1 MRELPSGTVTF
12 LFTDIEGSTRLLHE
26 LGGDGYA
33 EALAAH
39 QALLREAFER
49 NEGVEVGTQGDSFF
63 VVFQRPSDAVAA
75 AGEAQRSL
83 ESGPIRVR
91 IGIHTGEPLL
101 TESGYV
107 GLDVH
112 RAARIAAAA
121 HGGQVLISEM
131 TRDLLD
137 SALELRDLG
146 EHRLKDLT
154 SPERIYQLGSD
165 DFRPLKSLNQTKLP
179 VQPTALIGREG
190 ELAEV
195 LALVRGHALVTL
207 SGPGGSGKTRLAL
220 QAAAELVDEFQD
232 GVWFVSLAALR
243 DERAVLPTIA
253 QTLGVTQHETLEQ
266 HLAHRQVLL
275 LLDNFEQLLG
285 AAAEVASLL
294 RQTPALKILVTS
306 RARLHLAGEREYAV
320 PPLTDEDAVALFVE
334 RVRAAKPAFEPDEH
348 VGDICR
354 RLDNLPLAVELA
366 AARTKVLVPSQLL
379 ERLRQRLPL
388 LSGGLRDAPE
398 RQQTLRATIDW
409 SYQLLT
415 DEEKQLFRRLAVFA
429 GSFDLTAAEEVC
441 EAELD
446 TLASLVD
453 KSLLRQTEDGRFF
466 VLATIREYAS
476 ERFDAD
482 PEAEALR
489 RRHADR
495 TVRIAEEAKA
505 RHREG
510 FDVLQAEHDN
520 ARAAL
525 DFLVQAG
532 AVEPALRLANAF
544 SDYWFVR
551 GPIREGRRRI
561 EAVLAT
567 SDDAP
572 GELRLAALIR
582 AASLARIVGDA
593 EAGEQHA
600 SAALALARELG
611 DGPGLAGA
619 LRELGQVMSLR
630 SDFATAFSLYEEAL
644 ELVQAA
650 GDSPVATLTDLADVA
665 LAAGELERAIDY
677 CMEASEL
684 ASGHD
689 AEIVRAISAYNTA
702 SALIQLGRDDEAP
715 AHIRNALDMF
725 VRIDY
730 PELIGWCLAATSALA
745 ATIDPPGAARL
756 LGAAEAAVESAG
768 AALGPAEQRLRD
780 WTLSL
785 LGERVGRSE
794 LEECL
799 EAGRAL
805 EAEDAVLLAGRYLKA

>member
-1 MRELPSGTVTF
+1 MIELPRGTVTF

-33 EALAAH
+33 DALAEH

-49 NEGVEVGTQGDSFF
+49 NAGVEVGTQGDSFF

-75 AGEAQRSL
+75 AEEAQRSL
-83 ESGPIRVR
+83 EIGPVRVR

-101 TESGYV
+101 TQSGYV

-112 RAARIAAAA
+112 RAARIAAAG
-121 HGGQVLISEM
+121 HGGQVLISEA

-137 SALELRDLG
+137 SGLALRDLG

-154 SPERIYQLGSD
+154 SPERIYQLGSE
-165 DFRPLKSLNQTKLP
+165 DFRPLKSLNQTNLP
-179 VQPTALIGREG
+179 AQPTPLIGRER
-190 ELAEV
+190 ELEEV
-195 LALVRGHALVTL
+195 LALVRAQALVTL

-220 QAAAELVDEFQD
+220 QVAAELVDEFQD

-253 QTLGVTQHETLEQ
+253 QTLGVAEQETLEQ
-266 HLAHRQVLL
+266 HLAHRRALL
-275 LLDNFEQLLG
+275 LLDNFEQLLE
-285 AAAEVASLL
+285 AAAEVGNLL
-294 RQTPALKILVTS
+294 RQAPELKILVTS
-306 RARLHLAGEREYAV
+306 RAPLHLAAEWEYPV
-320 PPLTDEDAVALFVE
+320 PPLTDEDAVELFVE

-354 RLDNLPLAVELA
+354 RLDNLPLALELA
-366 AARTKVLVPSQLL
+366 AARTKVLVPPQLL
-379 ERLRQRLPL
+379 ERLEQRLPL

-409 SYQLLT
+409 SYELLT

-429 GSFDLTAAEEVC
+429 GSFDLEAAEEVC
-441 EAELD
+441 EADLD
-446 TLASLVD
+446 TIASLID

-466 VLATIREYAS
+466 ILATIREYAS
-476 ERFDAD
+476 ERLDED
-482 PEAEALR
+482 PQAEILR

-495 TVRIAEEAKA
+495 TLRIAEEAES

-510 FDVLQAEHDN
+510 FDVLEAEHDN

-525 DFLVQAG
+525 DFLVEAG
-532 AVEPALRLANAF
+532 AAEPALRLALAYR
-544 SDYWFVR
+544 DYWFVR
-551 GPIREGRRRI
+551 DIREGRRRL
-561 EAVLAT
+561 EAVLAMSEDT
-567 SDDAP
+567 PAEP
-572 GELRLAALIR
+572 RLRALIR
-582 AASLARIVGDA
+582 AASLARVVGDS
-593 EAGEQHA
+593 EAGEKHA
-600 SAALALARELG
+600 SAAVALARELG

-619 LRELGQVMSLR
+619 LRELGQVMSLQ
-630 SDFATAFSLYEEAL
+630 SEFAAAFSLYEEAL
-644 ELVQAA
+644 AVSRAA
-650 GDSPVATLTDLADVA
+650 GASPVPTLTDLADVA

-677 CMEASEL
+677 SVQASEL

-702 SALIQLGRDDEAP
+702 SALVQLGRDAEAP
-715 AHIRNALDMF
+715 PYIRSALDMF
-725 VRIDY
+725 VSIDY
-730 PELIGWCLAATSALA
+730 SELIGWCLAATSAFA
-745 ATIDPPGAARL
+745 ATLDPPDAARL

-780 WTLSL
+780 WTLSSL
-785 LGERVGRSE
+785 REGLGPAE
-794 LEECL
+794 LQECL
-799 EAGRAL
+799 HLGREL
-805 EAEDAVLLAGRYLKA
+805 DPTEAVLLARRHLAS